1 MANNKRTASEIASE
15 LLVIRHQKNELIKAD
30 KDLSD
35 ELRKRI
41 KKGEV
46 QNAYQI
52 RTDYALGITDETL
65 AITWSIAHG
74 LVKVDV
80 PAVDSWIK
88 NNRHSIPQG
97 FALVEKEKLVEII
110 SN

>member
-1 MANNKRTASEIASE
+1 MANNKRTAAEIASE

-46 QNAYQI
+46 QDAYKI
-52 RTDYALGITDETL
+52 RTDYALDISDVTL
-65 AITWSIAHG
+65 ATNWAREHQC
-74 LVKVDV
+74 VKVDV

-88 NNRHSIPQG
+88 NNRHSIPEG
-97 FALVEKEKLVEII
+97 FTLVEKEKLVEII